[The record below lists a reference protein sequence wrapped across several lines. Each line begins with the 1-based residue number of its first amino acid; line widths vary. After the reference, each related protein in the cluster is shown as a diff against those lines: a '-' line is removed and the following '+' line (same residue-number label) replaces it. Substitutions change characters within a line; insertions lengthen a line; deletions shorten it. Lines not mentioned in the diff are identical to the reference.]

1 MPSNRFD
8 GCLTR
13 LSAIAVVS
21 YVKKRKVK
29 NAAGYL
35 SFALFLTVAMVVQ
48 YTNPEIKAALTEND
62 KKQCLDVRVKVFV
75 DEQKYTLESEI
86 HE

>member
-1 MPSNRFD
+1 
-8 GCLTR
+8 
-13 LSAIAVVS
+13 
-21 YVKKRKVK
+21 
-29 NAAGYL
+29 
-35 SFALFLTVAMVVQ
+35 MVVQ
-48 YTNPEIKAALTEND
+48 YSNPEIKAALTEND

>member
-13 LSAIAVVS
+13 LSAIVGCVVCQKEEG
-21 YVKKRKVK
+21 KKCCWVSVFCS
-29 NAAGYL
+29 L
-35 SFALFLTVAMVVQ
+35 LTVAMVVQ